1 MKNRLQFS
9 VRTSVLKQFFRNV
22 ANPRVAALSPRRRK
36 LGERAPSVFPL
47 SAGGCAATH
56 RLDVTAFN
64 YKFTCQNFDQARGV
78 KEGGGGRAEERNGL
92 SSYWTE
98 QKLQS
103 IFLLEQLRWLPLKPL
118 ISRQKGTQRTCLRP
132 PSLTYWVF
140 IPAPWV
146 STGVRELGRTLELR
160 CARRRSVPLE
170 YISSTLALFSC
181 SSLRK
186 KGRRCS
192 RMLQVIRAW
201 TQLTNTIFLDF
212 FARPLNLW
220 MLPKLVWRN

>member
-1 MKNRLQFS
+1 MKNRLQFL
-9 VRTSVLKQFFRNV
+9 VRTSVLKQFFGDV
-22 ANPRVAALSPRRRK
+22 ANLRVAALSTR
-36 LGERAPSVFPL
+36 
-47 SAGGCAATH
+47 
-56 RLDVTAFN
+56 RLDVAAFN

-78 KEGGGGRAEERNGL
+78 KEVGGGAEERTGL

-98 QKLQS
+98 KKLQS

-201 TQLTNTIFLDF
+201 TQLTNTIF
-212 FARPLNLW
+212 
-220 MLPKLVWRN
+220 

>member
-1 MKNRLQFS
+1 MKNRLHFL
-9 VRTSVLKQFFRNV
+9 VRTSVLKQFFGDL
-22 ANPRVAALSPRRRK
+22 ANLRVAALSPRRRK

-47 SAGGCAATH
+47 SAGGCAATR
-56 RLDVTAFN
+56 RLDVAAFN

-78 KEGGGGRAEERNGL
+78 KEWGGGVEERTGL

-98 QKLQS
+98 KKLQS
-103 IFLLEQLRWLPLKPL
+103 IFLLEQLRWLPLKSL

-132 PSLTYWVF
+132 PCLTYRVF

-146 STGVRELGRTLELR
+146 STSVRELGRTLELR

-181 SSLRK
+181 SSLSK

-201 TQLTNTIFLDF
+201 TQLTNTIF
-212 FARPLNLW
+212 
-220 MLPKLVWRN
+220 